1 MKVKM
6 EKVETNVVKLEIV
19 VEAEK
24 FNEALKKSYTKNGKR
39 FNVPGFRKGK
49 APMAIIKSYYGIEVL
64 YEDAINFCCDDTY
77 PKALEENN
85 IMPVDYPEIDIVEIG
100 EGKDFIY
107 TAKVV
112 VKPEVELGQYK
123 GLDVKKVEYKV
134 EAEEVEKQL
143 KDMQE
148 KNARIEN
155 KEDGA
160 IEKGDIAVIDF
171 KGFVG
176 GVAFEG
182 GEGKDFELE
191 IGSGTFI
198 DTFEDQLVGAKV
210 EEKKEV
216 NVTFPEAYGKEELNG
231 KPALFEVVVKAI
243 KTKEL
248 PALDDELAKE
258 VSEFD
263 TVADLKADIEN
274 KLKESNDLRAK
285 REQEEAVIA
294 AVCENAKVEIPEVMI
309 KKEVDEM
316 IKDLEMRLKYQGL
329 DLQTYYAYTNNNEE
343 KMREFM
349 KEGAEK
355 KVKTDLVLESI
366 INAENIEANDEECK
380 EKASEIAKQYGGDD
394 IEKMADLLMKAQGAM
409 IKHDIKVEKTIEML
423 VKESNIA

>member
-1 MKVKM
+1 MRVKM

-123 GLDVKKVEYKV
+123 GLHVKKVEYKV

-171 KGFVG
+171 KGFVD

-248 PALDDELAKE
+248 PALDDEFAKE

-366 INAENIEANDEECK
+366 INAENVEANDEECK

>member
-123 GLDVKKVEYKV
+123 KLDVKKVEYKV

-248 PALDDELAKE
+248 PALDDEFAKE